1 MEFSEYIFV
10 GIGACFSI
18 IGYFLKRENKRL
30 ENMEKLINEIN
41 LTLAKNEV
49 SDEGRWLSVIEMRES
64 IDKRLEDRRSDVR
77 KLYDLV
83 QKK

>member
-1 MEFSEYIFV
+1 MEMTEYIFI

-30 ENMEKLINEIN
+30 EDMEDLVQKINVNIE
-41 LTLAKNEV
+41 KNDVRDSE
-49 SDEGRWLSVIEMRES
+49 RWNQVEKS
-64 IDKRLEDRRSDVR
+64 LEDRRQDIR

-83 QKK
+83 QKR

>member
-49 SDEGRWLSVIEMRES
+49 RDEGRWLSVIEMRES

>member
-1 MEFSEYIFV
+1 MEFSEYIFI

-30 ENMEKLINEIN
+30 EDMEDLVQKININ
-41 LTLAKNEV
+41 IAKNDVRDNE
-49 SDEGRWLSVIEMRES
+49 RWTQVEKS
-64 IDKRLEDRRSDVR
+64 LEDRRQDIR

>member
-1 MEFSEYIFV
+1 MEFNEYLFV

-30 ENMEKLINEIN
+30 EDMENLINQIN

-49 SDEGRWLSVIEMRES
+49 KDSERWSQTN
-64 IDKRLEDRRSDVR
+64 KRLEDRRMDVR
-77 KLYDLV
+77 KLYDLC

>member
-1 MEFSEYIFV
+1 MEFSEYVFV

-30 ENMEKLINEIN
+30 ENMENLINEVN

-49 SDEGRWLSVIEMRES
+49 RDSERWIQT
-64 IDKRLEDRRSDVR
+64 DKRLEDRRTDVR

>member
-1 MEFSEYIFV
+1 MEFSEYVFV

-30 ENMEKLINEIN
+30 ENMEKL
-41 LTLAKNEV
+41 LNEV
-49 SDEGRWLSVIEMRES
+49 NLILATNEVRDSERWIQ
-64 IDKRLEDRRSDVR
+64 IDKRLEDRRADVR

-83 QKK
+83 QQK

>member
-1 MEFSEYIFV
+1 MEYSEYIFV

-30 ENMEKLINEIN
+30 DALESVVNEIKV
-41 LTLAKNEV
+41 TLAKNDVRDRE
-49 SDEGRWLSVIEMRES
+49 RWTST
-64 IDKRLEDRRSDVR
+64 DKRLEDRRMDVR
-77 KLYDLV
+77 KLYDLA

>member
-1 MEFSEYIFV
+1 MEFSEYIFI

-30 ENMEKLINEIN
+30 DDLEDLLNKMNLKIVQNDVRDSERWGQIN
-41 LTLAKNEV
+41 K
-49 SDEGRWLSVIEMRES
+49 G
-64 IDKRLEDRRSDVR
+64 LEDRRMDIR

>member
-1 MEFSEYIFV
+1 MEMTEYIFI

-30 ENMEKLINEIN
+30 EDMEDLVQKINVNIE
-41 LTLAKNEV
+41 KNDVRDSE
-49 SDEGRWLSVIEMRES
+49 RWNQVE
-64 IDKRLEDRRSDVR
+64 KNLEDRRQDIR

>member
-1 MEFSEYIFV
+1 MEMTEYIFI

-30 ENMEKLINEIN
+30 EDMEDLVQTININ
-41 LTLAKNEV
+41 IAKNDVRDNE
-49 SDEGRWLSVIEMRES
+49 RWIQVEKS
-64 IDKRLEDRRSDVR
+64 LEDRRQDIR

>member
-1 MEFSEYIFV
+1 MEMTEYIFI

-30 ENMEKLINEIN
+30 EDMEDLVQKINVSI
-41 LTLAKNEV
+41 AKNDVRDTE
-49 SDEGRWLSVIEMRES
+49 RWIQVEKS
-64 IDKRLEDRRSDVR
+64 LEDRRQDIR

>member
-1 MEFSEYIFV
+1 MEMTEYIFI

-30 ENMEKLINEIN
+30 EEMDHLLNKINIKIAQNDVRDSERWSQIEK
-41 LTLAKNEV
+41 A
-49 SDEGRWLSVIEMRES
+49 
-64 IDKRLEDRRSDVR
+64 LEDRRQDIR

-83 QKK
+83 QK

>member
-1 MEFSEYIFV
+1 MEFSEYLFI

-30 ENMEKLINEIN
+30 EDMEDTINQIN
-41 LTLAKNEV
+41 ITLAKNEV
-49 SDEGRWLSVIEMRES
+49 KDAERWSQT
-64 IDKRLEDRRSDVR
+64 DKRLEDRRMDIR

>member
-1 MEFSEYIFV
+1 MCEKKVKNKIFI

-30 ENMEKLINEIN
+30 EDMEDLVQKININ
-41 LTLAKNEV
+41 IAKNDVRDNE
-49 SDEGRWLSVIEMRES
+49 RWTQVEKS
-64 IDKRLEDRRSDVR
+64 LEDRRQDIR

>member
-1 MEFSEYIFV
+1 MEMTEYIFI

-30 ENMEKLINEIN
+30 DDLEDLLNKMNLKIVQNDVRDSERWGQIN
-41 LTLAKNEV
+41 K
-49 SDEGRWLSVIEMRES
+49 G
-64 IDKRLEDRRSDVR
+64 LEDRRMDIR

>member
-1 MEFSEYIFV
+1 MEISEYVFV

-30 ENMEKLINEIN
+30 ESMEALINKIN
-41 LTLAKNEV
+41 LTLAQNDVRDSE
-49 SDEGRWLSVIEMRES
+49 RWGQVV
-64 IDKRLEDRRSDVR
+64 KQLEDRRIDVR
-77 KLYDLV
+77 NLYDMV

>member
-1 MEFSEYIFV
+1 MEFSEYVFI

-30 ENMEKLINEIN
+30 DDIEDLINKMN
-41 LTLAKNEV
+41 LKIAQNDVRDSERGGQTNK
-49 SDEGRWLSVIEMRES
+49 G
-64 IDKRLEDRRSDVR
+64 LEDRRVDIR

>member
-1 MEFSEYIFV
+1 MEFSEYIFI

-30 ENMEKLINEIN
+30 DDLEDLLNKMNLKIVQNDVRDSERWGQIN
-41 LTLAKNEV
+41 K
-49 SDEGRWLSVIEMRES
+49 G
-64 IDKRLEDRRSDVR
+64 LEDRRVDIR